1 MEALREALQD
11 GDPRRIGP
19 YTTLARLRATASAV
33 QYVGRDEAAGGEPVV
48 LSLAREEL
56 AALPAFRSR
65 FSAEARTAEGLAGG
79 WVTAPLDLSTDGS
92 ELWTAYAYVPAVTL
106 SEAIA
111 LAGPLPERAVRTLG
125 AGLAE
130 TLSRVHAAGT
140 VLHGL
145 APATVLLVS
154 DGPRLSAFGAL
165 GAAAHAEPAPGGGLS
180 VRLGYLTPEQL
191 AGEPPGTASDLF
203 VLGLLLAYA
212 ATGTTPFPD
221 GRAIAGAA
229 PELDGV
235 PDRLRDVVASCLA
248 KSPADRPTAGGAAA
262 ALALEGAAALAKEGW
277 LPEPVLTALSG
288 QADAVARLARGDRAA
303 VPRDASPV
311 AQALSPGGTAGAE
324 APPQDADASGQT
336 SATAVIREGGQAT
349 ATAATDASGQTTATA
364 PGDASGQ
371 ATATAP
377 GDASGQATAT
387 APGDASGQATATA
400 PGDASG
406 QATATAPGDASGQA
420 TATAPGDASRT
431 ALPAQD
437 ATGQTTATAPGDA
450 TGQTTATAPGDATG
464 QTTATAP
471 GDASRTA
478 LPAQDA
484 GGGRPAPLAAP
495 SGDATGAGLPPQ
507 DAPGTGPEDGRGRD
521 TPALSPADVRRVD
534 RVTAALGIPRVRSA
548 PEDATAGRARSAAP
562 GVLPV
567 GGSHAAT
574 IAPDAP
580 PAHGAEPVTA
590 AQGALPA
597 AAPDPVPPAP
607 EAPAGQAVRLTDTA
621 PAAPDGGDAPKSAL
635 TASVLAA
642 KAGAERRA
650 LVLGAAAGTVGLLV
664 GGGVG
669 AALAGGDE
677 DETTPAAPPG
687 PAPAAKPL
695 PGVPPAPLWAYR
707 HAGDGSAQ
715 ATAWR
720 DRVLVVSD
728 DKGCTGVDLRTGR
741 RLWNQPAAASAGH
754 RPVVAGDG
762 LFVIGATHFLWLSPQ
777 DGTVRHRIA
786 APAHVSAVTGT
797 EGPVVWFTG
806 TAGAGTFLVAYDAVA
821 RKELWR
827 AQVPNGRARNA
838 VPRYQG
844 VAVRPDGLL
853 VRQDG
858 GSLTPQQQKANKGR
872 GLFALYDRTGGKRL
886 WGKHFGT
893 VHQSA
898 PVFGDAAGRLFAL
911 AGPDLHA
918 YDTRSG
924 RQLWRAAGAAGE
936 GSVHGGTL
944 FVPTAG
950 HRLFA
955 LDAASGATRWTRST
969 EAGSGGGQPRVLLT
983 TGGRTALV
991 LESTQVTAF
1000 STADG
1005 SRLWK
1010 FQDAGGPDP
1019 VTGYRGVV
1027 AGRTAVVWRGRA
1039 FYGLPLGR

>member
-19 YTTLARLRATASAV
+19 YTTLARFRATASAV

-48 LSLAREEL
+48 LSLARAEL
-56 AALPAFRSR
+56 SALPAFRSR
-65 FSAEARTAEGLAGG
+65 FSAEARTAERLAGG

-106 SEAIA
+106 DEAIA

-145 APATVLLVS
+145 APETVLLAS

-221 GRAIAGAA
+221 GRAIADAA

-235 PDRLRDVVASCLA
+235 PHGLRDVVASCLA
-248 KSPADRPTAGGAAA
+248 KSPADRPTAGSAAA
-262 ALALEGAAALAKEGW
+262 ALALEGATAPAKEGW
-277 LPEPVLTALSG
+277 LPEPVLTALSA
-288 QADAVARLARGDRAA
+288 QADAVTRLALGGRAA
-303 VPRDASPV
+303 VSRDPV
-311 AQALSPGGTAGAE
+311 PVVQPLPPGDTAGAE
-324 APPQDADASGQT
+324 ASPQDAGASGRA
-336 SATAVIREGGQAT
+336 SATAP
-349 ATAATDASGQTTATA
+349 D
-364 PGDASGQ
+364 
-371 ATATAP
+371 
-377 GDASGQATAT
+377 
-387 APGDASGQATATA
+387 
-400 PGDASG
+400 
-406 QATATAPGDASGQA
+406 
-420 TATAPGDASRT
+420 
-431 ALPAQD
+431 
-437 ATGQTTATAPGDA
+437 
-450 TGQTTATAPGDATG
+450 
-464 QTTATAP
+464 
-471 GDASRTA
+471 DASRTA

-484 GGGRPAPLAAP
+484 GGGRPAPPAAP
-495 SGDATGAGLPPQ
+495 SCDATGTVRAGAGLPPQ

-521 TPALSPADVRRVD
+521 TPAPSPADARRVD

-548 PEDATAGRARSAAP
+548 PEDATAGRAGSAAP

-567 GGSHAAT
+567 VGSGAAT

-580 PAHGAEPVTA
+580 PVHGAEPVTA

-597 AAPDPVPPAP
+597 PPPAPVPPVP
-607 EAPAGQAVRLTDTA
+607 EAPAGRAVRLTDTA

-664 GGGVG
+664 GGGIG

-677 DETTPAAPPG
+677 KAAAARPG

-695 PGVPPAPLWAYR
+695 PGVPPAPLWVYR

-741 RLWNQPAAASAGH
+741 RLWTRPAAASAGH

-762 LFVIGATHFLWLSPQ
+762 LFLIGATHFLWLSPQ

-786 APAHVSAVTGT
+786 APAHVSAVTAT

-827 AQVPNGRARNA
+827 AQVPNGRGRNA

-858 GSLTPQQQKANKGR
+858 GSLTPQQQKANKGL

-898 PVFGDAAGRLFAL
+898 PVFGDAVGRLFAL
-911 AGPDLHA
+911 AGPDLRA

-924 RQLWRAAGAAGE
+924 KQLWRAAGAAGE

-950 HRLFA
+950 HRLLA

-969 EAGSGGGQPRVLLT
+969 EAGGGGGQPRVLLS

-1005 SRLWK
+1005 TRLWK

>member
-19 YTTLARLRATASAV
+19 YTTLARFRATASAV
-33 QYVGRDEAAGGEPVV
+33 QYVGLDEASGGEPVL
-48 LSLAREEL
+48 LSLARAEL

-65 FSAEARTAEGLAGG
+65 FSAEARTAERLAGG
-79 WVTAPLDLSTDGS
+79 WVTAPLDLSTGGS
-92 ELWTAYAYVPAVTL
+92 ALWTAYAYVPAVTL
-106 SEAIA
+106 DEAIV

-125 AGLAE
+125 AALAE
-130 TLSRVHAAGT
+130 TLSRVHATGA

-145 APATVLLVS
+145 APGTVLLAS

-165 GAAAHAEPAPGGGLS
+165 GAAAHAEPAPGGGLT

-235 PDRLRDVVASCLA
+235 PDGLRDVVASCLA
-248 KSPADRPTAGGAAA
+248 KSPADRPTAGSAAATLALGGAAA
-262 ALALEGAAALAKEGW
+262 PAKEGW
-277 LPEPVLTALSG
+277 LPEPVLTALAG
-288 QADAVARLARGDRAA
+288 QADAVTRLARGGGPA
-303 VPRDASPV
+303 VPRGAAPGV
-311 AQALSPGGTAGAE
+311 RALPPGGTAGAGTP
-324 APPQDADASGQT
+324 PPQDAGPSERAS
-336 SATAVIREGGQAT
+336 
-349 ATAATDASGQTTATA
+349 TTARDDATGTA
-364 PGDASGQ
+364 CPARDTGG
-371 ATATAP
+371 
-377 GDASGQATAT
+377 
-387 APGDASGQATATA
+387 
-400 PGDASG
+400 
-406 QATATAPGDASGQA
+406 
-420 TATAPGDASRT
+420 SRP
-431 ALPAQD
+431 ALPAV
-437 ATGQTTATAPGDA
+437 
-450 TGQTTATAPGDATG
+450 
-464 QTTATAP
+464 
-471 GDASRTA
+471 
-478 LPAQDA
+478 
-484 GGGRPAPLAAP
+484 P
-495 SGDATGAGLPPQ
+495 SGDATGTGP
-507 DAPGTGPEDGRGRD
+507 DGTGPAPQDSPGAGPEDDRGRGIL
-521 TPALSPADVRRVD
+521 ALSPADVRRVD
-534 RVTAALGIPRVRSA
+534 RVTAAP
-548 PEDATAGRARSAAP
+548 AAP
-562 GVLPV
+562 RGQGASADAAADRAGSFAQGALPV
-567 GGSHAAT
+567 GEPRPAANT
-574 IAPDAP
+574 PDAP
-580 PAHGAEPVTA
+580 PAHGSEPVSA
-590 AQGALPA
+590 ARGVRPA
-597 AAPDPVPPAP
+597 PAPDPDPPAP
-607 EAPAGQAVRLTDTA
+607 EAHAGWAVRLTDTP
-621 PAAPDGGDAPKSAL
+621 PAAPDGGDSPKSAL

-650 LVLGAAAGTVGLLV
+650 LVLGAAAGAVGLLV

-669 AALAGGDE
+669 AALRGGDV
-677 DETTPAAPPG
+677 TAPVPRPG

-695 PGVPPAPLWAYR
+695 AGVPPTPLWAYR

-715 ATAWR
+715 VTAWR

-728 DKGCTGVDLRTGR
+728 GRGCTGVDLRTGR
-741 RLWNQPAAASAGH
+741 RLWTQPAAASAGH
-754 RPVVAGDG
+754 RPVVAGDD
-762 LFVIGATHFLWLSPQ
+762 LFVIAAAHFLWLSPQ

-786 APAHVSAVTGT
+786 APVQVSAVTAT

-827 AQVPNGRARNA
+827 AQVPNGRSRNA

-886 WGKHFGT
+886 WGRYFGT

-898 PVFGDAAGRLFAL
+898 PVFGDPAGRLFAP

-924 RQLWRAAGAAGE
+924 KQLWRAVGAAGE

-955 LDAASGATRWTRST
+955 LDAASGAARWTRST
-969 EAGSGGGQPRVLLT
+969 EAGGGGGQPRVLLSA
-983 TGGRTALV
+983 GGRTALV
-991 LESTQVTAF
+991 MESTQVTAF

-1005 SRLWK
+1005 TRLWK

-1027 AGRTAVVWRGRA
+1027 AGRTAVVWRDRA